1 MEAELAVETRPR
13 ILLLRPPGSS
23 AEALMEAG
31 VVAHIPVIDIEPVP
45 ETIEEMRRL
54 LPDCDWLVVTSPRAV
69 KIMAPILDLID
80 RLRREKR
87 LRIAAV
93 GPKTRW
99 SLQEAGLDADLVPR
113 EYRGAA
119 LAVELASQGP
129 RCVLLARSE
138 KAVPELP
145 RILEA
150 EGVRVVEKPLYRVV
164 ELDDMAEAAASIA
177 DRFDYVVFTSPSIAR
192 AFTRHYSRPDKPGF
206 APVAIGPTTA
216 AELRRL
222 GYPEP
227 LTPSIYTLE
236 GIAELIARH
245 WSGGAQAAGRSSV

>member
-1 MEAELAVETRPR
+1 MERRPR

-23 AEALMEAG
+23 VEALAETG
-31 VVAHIPVIDIEPVP
+31 IVAHIPVIDIEPVP
-45 ETIEEMRRL
+45 GAVEQVQRQ
-54 LPDCDWLVVTSPRAV
+54 LPGCDWLVVTSPRAV
-69 KIMAPILDLID
+69 RLLEPALQLVA
-80 RLRREKR
+80 RLRREGR
-87 LRIAAV
+87 LRVAAV

-119 LAVELASQGP
+119 LAVELASLKPG
-129 RCVLLARSE
+129 CVLLARSE

-145 RILEA
+145 RILQA
-150 EGVRVVEKPLYRVV
+150 EGVRVVEIPLYRVV
-164 ELDDMAEAAASIA
+164 TLGDMAEAAASIA

-192 AFTRHYSRPDKPGF
+192 AFTLHYRSPRRPGF
-206 APVAIGPTTA
+206 TPVAIGPTTA

-227 LTPSIYTLE
+227 LVPSPYTLE
-236 GIAELIARH
+236 GVAELVSRH
-245 WSGGAQAAGRSSV
+245 WREAASGR